1 MTSLT
6 GYSVSACI
14 RWENAT
20 NGKIPDNAWDA
31 VGDDDVGANLYIGR
45 AEHNGGMFPGTLV
58 PDKGVAHIPW
68 GGKNFQKKDYQVCK
82 ILFLST
88 SQTFYG
94 YFFDNLTSFLRDQ
107 RSNNLF
113 SNIKIFP

>member
-6 GYSVSACI
+6 LYSVSACI

-20 NGKIPDNAWDA
+20 NGKVPDDAWDA

-68 GGKNFQKKDYQVCK
+68 GGKNFQKKDYQVC
-82 ILFLST
+82 
-88 SQTFYG
+88 
-94 YFFDNLTSFLRDQ
+94 
-107 RSNNLF
+107 
-113 SNIKIFP
+113 